1 MKIGKLLEQAKT
13 VMDKENPQ
21 KNFIQK
27 AEEALYGDGS
37 YVSVGDK
44 LYRFTGT
51 CHELQSKALEQR
63 RILEWLSVYAEEVRP
78 GKFVHKY
85 ATTACVRQ
93 VWRWVLIR
101 CAVDPG
107 QLVSKDC

>member
-27 AEEALYGDGS
+27 AEEALYGDRV

-44 LYRFTGT
+44 LYLFTGT
-51 CHELQSKALEQR
+51 HHKLQSKVLEQR
-63 RILEWLSVYAEEVRP
+63 RISEWLSTYAEEVRP
-78 GKFVHKY
+78 GRFVYKY
-85 ATTACVRQ
+85 ATATYVRQ
-93 VWRWVLIR
+93 VWRWVLMGR
-101 CAVDPG
+101 AVNPS
-107 QLVSKDC
+107 QLVLED